1 MEEKKELNEILL
13 GDDNNNHTSKTKK
26 LFLMIIIAIVVIL
39 ILLMVAWKMKT
50 GSSSET
56 PPATV
61 DNSIQKLDTLHDG
74 SNPTD
79 DMNDDFENMSIDD
92 MSKSDQ
98 ESKFDKI
105 VNDIK
110 SKQQLANQKE
120 DTHLT
125 PPAEDSKDQML
136 PITEQDHQKSTNP
149 LDNHSTESIKQ
160 APKSIKTDT
169 TKIEPAKKQ
178 SVKPADKNKKPVAKS
193 KEVKQPLA
201 KAKPAIKNGSNAT
214 AGHYLQVGVFN
225 KTPNKAFLDKI
236 KKYSYRTQTSVLNGE
251 SVTKYLIGPYKSRNE
266 ASKDIAD
273 ITSNL
278 TKPVYTQIK

>member
-39 ILLMVAWKMKT
+39 ILLIVAWKMKT
-50 GSSSET
+50 GTSEQT

-74 SNPTD
+74 NNPTD

-125 PPAEDSKDQML
+125 PPAENSEDHML
-136 PITEQDHQKSTNP
+136 PIAGQDNQKSTNP

-160 APKSIKTDT
+160 APKSIKTET
-169 TKIEPAKKQ
+169 TKPESVKKQPAKPDDKTKK
-178 SVKPADKNKKPVAKS
+178 SSTKP
-193 KEVKQPLA
+193 KEVKQPVT
-201 KAKPAIKNGSNAT
+201 KPALKNGSNAT

-236 KKYSYRTQTSVLNGE
+236 KKYSYRTQTSILNGE
-251 SVTKYLIGPYKSRNE
+251 TVTKYLIGPYKSRNE

>member
-39 ILLMVAWKMKT
+39 ILLIVAWKMKT
-50 GSSSET
+50 GTSSET

-61 DNSIQKLDTLHDG
+61 DNTIQKLDTLHDG

-136 PITEQDHQKSTNP
+136 PITEQNHQKSTNP

-160 APKSIKTDT
+160 APKSIKNDT
-169 TKIEPAKKQ
+169 TKPEPAKKQ
-178 SVKPADKNKKPVAKS
+178 SAKPADKNKKPVAKS
-193 KEVKQPLA
+193 KETKQPV
-201 KAKPAIKNGSNAT
+201 AKPALKNGSNAT

-278 TKPVYTQIK
+278 TKPVYTQVK

>member
-39 ILLMVAWKMKT
+39 ILLIVAWKMKT
-50 GSSSET
+50 GSSEQ
-56 PPATV
+56 PPAQAV

-74 SNPTD
+74 TNSTD
-79 DMNDDFENMSIDD
+79 DVNNDDFENMSIDD
-92 MSKSDQ
+92 MSKSDE

-136 PITEQDHQKSTNP
+136 PIDKQDDDKSANAPDTHTTEA
-149 LDNHSTESIKQ
+149 IKQ
-160 APKSIKTDT
+160 APKAPKPEAKPEM
-169 TKIEPAKKQ
+169 TKKPSA
-178 SVKPADKNKKPVAKS
+178 KPADTAKKTPTKA
-193 KEVKQPLA
+193 KEVKQPT
-201 KAKPAIKNGSNAT
+201 AKPVAKNGSNAT
-214 AGHYLQVGVFN
+214 PGHYLQVGVFN

-236 KKYSYRTQTSVLNGE
+236 KKYSYRTQTSILNGE

-278 TKPVYTQIK
+278 TKPVYTQVK

>member
-13 GDDNNNHTSKTKK
+13 GDDNSNHTSKTKK

-50 GSSSET
+50 GNSSET

-169 TKIEPAKKQ
+169 TKPEPVAKQ
-178 SVKPADKNKKPVAKS
+178 SVKPTDKNKKPVVKS

-201 KAKPAIKNGSNAT
+201 KPALKNGSNAT

>member
-13 GDDNNNHTSKTKK
+13 GDDNSNHTSKTKK

-39 ILLMVAWKMKT
+39 ILLIVAWKMKT
-50 GSSSET
+50 GSSDQT

-61 DNSIQKLDTLHDG
+61 DNTIEKLDTLHDG
-74 SNPTD
+74 SNPSD

-149 LDNHSTESIKQ
+149 LDNHSVESIKQ
-160 APKSIKTDT
+160 APKSIKTE
-169 TKIEPAKKQ
+169 TKKPESVKKQ
-178 SVKPADKNKKPVAKS
+178 VAKPAENKKPLPKAK
-193 KEVKQPLA
+193 EAKQPLA
-201 KAKPAIKNGSNAT
+201 KPALKNNGSNAT

-251 SVTKYLIGPYKSRNE
+251 TVTKYLIGPYKSRNE

-278 TKPVYTQIK
+278 TKPVYTQVK

>member
-136 PITEQDHQKSTNP
+136 PIKEQDHQKSTNP

-193 KEVKQPLA
+193 KETKQPLT
-201 KAKPAIKNGSNAT
+201 KPAIKNGSNAT
-214 AGHYLQVGVFN
+214 VGHYLQVGVFN

>member
-39 ILLMVAWKMKT
+39 ILLIVAWKMKT
-50 GSSSET
+50 GTSDQT

-74 SNPTD
+74 TNASD

-136 PITEQDHQKSTNP
+136 PITEQADQKSTNP

-160 APKSIKTDT
+160 APKSIKTET
-169 TKIEPAKKQ
+169 TKPQPVTKQPAKA
-178 SVKPADKNKKPVAKS
+178 ADKTKKPVVKS

-201 KAKPAIKNGSNAT
+201 KPALKNGSNAT

-236 KKYSYRTQTSVLNGE
+236 KKYSYRTQTSILNGE
-251 SVTKYLIGPYKSRNE
+251 TVTKYLIGPYKSRNE
-266 ASKDIAD
+266 ASKDIPD
-273 ITSNL
+273 ITSSL
-278 TKPVYTQIK
+278 TKPVYTQVK

>member
-39 ILLMVAWKMKT
+39 ILLIVAWKMKT

-61 DNSIQKLDTLHDG
+61 DNTIQKLDTLHDG

-136 PITEQDHQKSTNP
+136 PITEQNHQKSTNP

-160 APKSIKTDT
+160 PPKSIKTDT
-169 TKIEPAKKQ
+169 TKPEPAKKQ
-178 SVKPADKNKKPVAKS
+178 SEKPADKNKKPVAKS

-201 KAKPAIKNGSNAT
+201 AKSTPKNGSNAT

-278 TKPVYTQIK
+278 TKPVYTQVK

>member
-193 KEVKQPLA
+193 KEAKQPL
-201 KAKPAIKNGSNAT
+201 AKPAIKNGSNAT

>member
-13 GDDNNNHTSKTKK
+13 GDDNNNHASKTKK

-39 ILLMVAWKMKT
+39 ILLVVAWKMKT
-50 GSSSET
+50 GGSEQT

-61 DNSIQKLDTLHDG
+61 DNSIQKLDTLHNDNG
-74 SNPTD
+74 ITD
-79 DMNDDFENMSIDD
+79 DMNDDFENMPIDD

-125 PPAEDSKDQML
+125 PPVEDSKDQML
-136 PITEQDHQKSTNP
+136 PITEQVHQKSTNP

-160 APKSIKTDT
+160 APKSIKTET
-169 TKIEPAKKQ
+169 TKPEPVKKS
-178 SVKPADKNKKPVAKS
+178 SVKPADKTKKPLAKP
-193 KEVKQPLA
+193 KEVKQPLT
-201 KAKPAIKNGSNAT
+201 KPMLKNGSNAT

-236 KKYSYRTQTSVLNGE
+236 KKYSYRTQTSILNGE
-251 SVTKYLIGPYKSRNE
+251 TVTKYLIGPYKSRNE

-278 TKPVYTQIK
+278 TKPVYTQVK

>member
-39 ILLMVAWKMKT
+39 ILLIVAWKMKT
-50 GSSSET
+50 GGSDQT
-56 PPATV
+56 PPETV
-61 DNSIQKLDTLHDG
+61 DNSIQKLDTLHDN
-74 SNPTD
+74 SNPSD
-79 DMNDDFENMSIDD
+79 DMSDDFENMSIDD

-149 LDNHSTESIKQ
+149 LDNHTTQSIKQ
-160 APKSIKTDT
+160 APKPITET
-169 TKIEPAKKQ
+169 TKREPVKKSSAK
-178 SVKPADKNKKPVAKS
+178 PTDKTKKPVAKP

-201 KAKPAIKNGSNAT
+201 TKPMLKNGSNAT

-225 KTPNKAFLDKI
+225 KTPNKAFMDKI
-236 KKYSYRTQTSVLNGE
+236 KKYSYRTQTSILNGE
-251 SVTKYLIGPYKSRNE
+251 TVTKYLIGPYKSRNE
-266 ASKDIAD
+266 ASKDIAE

-278 TKPVYTQIK
+278 TKPVYTQVK

>member
-149 LDNHSTESIKQ
+149 LDSHSTESIKQ

-193 KEVKQPLA
+193 KETKQPLT
-201 KAKPAIKNGSNAT
+201 KPAIKNGSNAT